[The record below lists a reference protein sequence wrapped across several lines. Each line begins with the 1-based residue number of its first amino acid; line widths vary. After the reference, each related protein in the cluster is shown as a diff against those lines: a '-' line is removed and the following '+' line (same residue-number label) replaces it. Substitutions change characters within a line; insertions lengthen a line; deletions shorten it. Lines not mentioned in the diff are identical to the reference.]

1 LLRLS
6 ALSSRENGGELA
18 RHDPV
23 HGPEKFVSKF
33 VSKAAQKAGFAGYAG
48 L

>member
-1 LLRLS
+1 MEMMVS
-6 ALSSRENGGELA
+6 CSRHK
-18 RHDPV
+18 RSPR
-23 HGPEKFVSKF
+23 PEKFVSKF

>member
-1 LLRLS
+1 MEMMVS
-6 ALSSRENGGELA
+6 CSRHK
-18 RHDPV
+18 RSPR
-23 HGPEKFVSKF
+23 PEKF